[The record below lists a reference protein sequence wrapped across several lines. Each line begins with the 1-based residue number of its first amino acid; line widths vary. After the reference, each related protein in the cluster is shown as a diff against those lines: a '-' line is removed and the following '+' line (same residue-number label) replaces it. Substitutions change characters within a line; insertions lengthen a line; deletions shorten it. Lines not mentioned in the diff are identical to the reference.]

1 MPGVARANVAVTDTF
16 DVWRVRTNE
25 INTSLNLGTH
35 AITANTLIW
44 RDDNSSFTA
53 NVVTANT
60 MTMTHGTTDATI
72 SVTSALA
79 ADGTKGSIQTTGGIK
94 ADLASRFG
102 AAVTIVGAVDMQD
115 DIILGNATT
124 DDINPKGSFANS
136 VIPKTDKIYTLGN
149 TSIQFDET
157 HSQRVKINAN
167 STYNASSSGGI
178 VGTTGAALDIASA
191 HQSAPVVT
199 VDNDA
204 LTTGNL
210 LLLTSNSNSTSTRVL
225 AKVTTS
231 NTAAVATTAF
241 CVETKAGRGLF
252 IDSDLAAGLPALEI
266 DSEHTTANTVIIN
279 SDPMTTGTVI
289 DVSADGLTSGR
300 LFSAISSATARTG
313 HLVHIESTA
322 TATGATGDTL
332 HVQNDTTA
340 NTVLI
345 ANFANSTTNV
355 VSIAVGGTV
364 TIDGDLDVTGATS
377 QFRSSSSIVNDKTLV
392 LGSAGDVIANC
403 AYSIASPTVV
413 TATAHGLS
421 TDNVIFLVSTTGT
434 GLPALTYSETV
445 VKVTRIDANSFSLKT
460 IGGTGI
466 NVTGSGTAG
475 TISWTGNQTDSI
487 VDDAGIY
494 IPGAEDVHK
503 LKWDN
508 DDKFWEFNDSLKIDT
523 ATQLVLPKGTTA
535 EQPAAAIAV
544 VNNKSVAAAELG
556 AMRYNT
562 TASYFEGVNAGTTF
576 EAFATQNF
584 STAIAVALG

>member
-25 INTSLNLGTH
+25 INTSLNLGTQ
-35 AITANTLIW
+35 AITANTIVW
-44 RDDNSSFTA
+44 RDNDSSFTA

-60 MTMTHGTTDATI
+60 MTMTHGTSTATI
-72 SVTSALA
+72 SITSALA
-79 ADGTKGSIQTTGGIK
+79 ADATKGSIQTTGGIK

-102 AAVTIVGAVDMQD
+102 AAVTIIGAVDTQG

-149 TSIQFDET
+149 TTIQFDET

-191 HQSAPVVT
+191 HTTASVVT

-204 LTTGNL
+204 LATGSL
-210 LLLTSNSNSTSTRVL
+210 IRLTSNSNSGSTRSL
-225 AKVTTS
+225 AKVTTT
-231 NTAAVATTAF
+231 NTAAIATTAF
-241 CVETKAGRGLF
+241 EISTKAGRGLF

-266 DSEHTTANTVIIN
+266 DSEHTTANTAIIK
-279 SDPMTTGTVI
+279 SDI
-289 DVSADGLTSGR
+289 LTSGSS
-300 LFSAISSATARTG
+300 LQVTSAAPARTG

-392 LGSAGDVIANC
+392 LGAAGDVVANC
-403 AYSIASPTVV
+403 AYTAATPPVV

-421 TDNVIFLVSTTGT
+421 TNNVVFIISRTGN
-434 GLPALTYSETV
+434 GIPAAYSETV
-445 VKVTRIDANSFSLKT
+445 FKVTRIDANSFSLKS
-460 IGGTGI
+460 IAGTSH
-466 NVTGSGTAG
+466 NATAG
-475 TISWTGNQTDSI
+475 AGFISWTGNQTDSI
-487 VDDAGIY
+487 VDDAGLY

-503 LKWDN
+503 LKWDS
-508 DDKFWEFNDSLKIDT
+508 DDKFWEFNDSLKVDT
-523 ATQLVLPKGTTA
+523 ATQFVLPKGTTA
-535 EQPAAAIAV
+535 QQPAAAIAV
-544 VNNKSVAAAELG
+544 VNNKSVAAATTG